1 MLLSKQELYRF
12 DGFELD
18 PRRRI
23 LSRDDDPI
31 SLTPKA
37 FDVLS
42 YLVLNP
48 GRVVTKDELLKAV
61 WPDSFVEE
69 GNLAQYISA
78 LRRALGN
85 KSSLIV
91 TVPGHGYQFAAQV
104 FADHLQSAISVDAL
118 PEQHTGDVYVQRV
131 RERTRVVYENVP
143 APLLASR
150 SILGCG

>member
-61 WPDSFVEE
+61 WPDS
-69 GNLAQYISA
+69 LWKKATWPSTSPRCA
-78 LRRALGN
+78 
-85 KSSLIV
+85 
-91 TVPGHGYQFAAQV
+91 GHWG
-104 FADHLQSAISVDAL
+104 
-118 PEQHTGDVYVQRV
+118 T
-131 RERTRVVYENVP
+131 N
-143 APLLASR
+143 PL
-150 SILGCG
+150 